1 MNSFTFHRKHM
12 TALPTD
18 LLLDPTISI
27 EAKAFAG
34 ILRAISEG
42 NHSSEELA
50 ILLNVSEE
58 KILPALSELKELG
71 FLSVEEHDG
80 VYQLNIM
87 EGGCH
92 GKSNQTDPH

>member
-1 MNSFTFHRKHM
+1 MSNITFNRRRM
-12 TALPTD
+12 TAVPTD

-50 ILLNVSEE
+50 ILFNAPEE
-58 KILPALSELKELG
+58 KIFPALSELKELG
-71 FLSVEEHDG
+71 FLSVEEQDG
-80 VYQLNIM
+80 IFQLNIM
-87 EGGCH
+87 
-92 GKSNQTDPH
+92 

>member
-1 MNSFTFHRKHM
+1 MNNFTFHRKRM

-42 NHSSEELA
+42 NHSSEKLA
-50 ILLNVSEE
+50 MLLNVPEE
-58 KILPALSELKELG
+58 KIFPALSELKELD

-80 VYQLNIM
+80 VFQLNIM
-87 EGGCH
+87 
-92 GKSNQTDPH
+92 

>member
-1 MNSFTFHRKHM
+1 MNNFTFHRKHM

-42 NHSSEELA
+42 SHSSEELA
-50 ILLNVSEE
+50 ILLNVPEG
-58 KILPALSELKELG
+58 KIFSALSELKELG

-80 VYQLNIM
+80 IFQPNIM
-87 EGGCH
+87 
-92 GKSNQTDPH
+92 

>member
-1 MNSFTFHRKHM
+1 MNNFTFYRKHM
-12 TALPTD
+12 TVVPTE
-18 LLLDPTISI
+18 LLLDPAISI

-50 ILLNVSEE
+50 ILLNVPEE

-71 FLSVEEHDG
+71 FLSVEERG
-80 VYQLNIM
+80 GIFQLNLW
-87 EGGCH
+87 
-92 GKSNQTDPH
+92 

>member
-1 MNSFTFHRKHM
+1 MNNFTFHRKHM

-42 NHSSEELA
+42 NHNTEELA
-50 ILLNVSEE
+50 ILLNVPEE
-58 KILPALSELKELG
+58 KIFPALSELEELG
-71 FLSVEEHDG
+71 LLSVEEHDG
-80 VYQLNIM
+80 VFQLNIM
-87 EGGCH
+87 
-92 GKSNQTDPH
+92 

>member
-1 MNSFTFHRKHM
+1 MSNINFHRRHM
-12 TALPTD
+12 TAVPTD
-18 LLLDPTISI
+18 LLLDPTVSI

-50 ILLNVSEE
+50 ILMNVPEE

-71 FLSVEEHDG
+71 LLSVEEHDG
-80 VYQLNIM
+80 VFQLNIM
-87 EGGCH
+87 
-92 GKSNQTDPH
+92 

>member
-1 MNSFTFHRKHM
+1 MNNFTFHRKHM
-12 TALPTD
+12 TALPTN

-42 NHSSEELA
+42 SRSSEELA
-50 ILLNVSEE
+50 ILLNVPEE
-58 KILPALSELKELG
+58 KIFPALSELEELG

-80 VYQLNIM
+80 VFQLNIM
-87 EGGCH
+87 
-92 GKSNQTDPH
+92 

>member
-1 MNSFTFHRKHM
+1 MSYITFNRRRM
-12 TALPTD
+12 TAVPTD

-42 NHSSEELA
+42 NHNTEELA
-50 ILLNVSEE
+50 ILLNVPEE
-58 KILPALSELKELG
+58 KIFPALSELEELG

-80 VYQLNIM
+80 VFQLNIM
-87 EGGCH
+87 
-92 GKSNQTDPH
+92 

>member
-1 MNSFTFHRKHM
+1 MNNFTFHRKHM
-12 TALPTD
+12 TVLPTD

-42 NHSSEELA
+42 NHNTEELA
-50 ILLNVSEE
+50 ILLNVPEE
-58 KILPALSELKELG
+58 KIFPALSELEELG

-80 VYQLNIM
+80 VFQLNIM
-87 EGGCH
+87 
-92 GKSNQTDPH
+92 

>member
-1 MNSFTFHRKHM
+1 MSNITFHRHHM
-12 TALPTD
+12 IAIPTD
-18 LLLDPTISI
+18 LLLNPTISI

-50 ILLNVSEE
+50 ILMNVPEE
-58 KILPALSELKELG
+58 KIFPALCELKELG

-80 VYQLNIM
+80 VFQLNIM
-87 EGGCH
+87 
-92 GKSNQTDPH
+92 

>member
-1 MNSFTFHRKHM
+1 M

-42 NHSSEELA
+42 NRSSEEPA
-50 ILLNVSEE
+50 ILLNVPEE
-58 KILPALSELKELG
+58 KIFHAFSEPKELG
-71 FLSVEEHDG
+71 FLSVEEYDG
-80 VYQLNIM
+80 IFQLNTM
-87 EGGCH
+87 
-92 GKSNQTDPH
+92 